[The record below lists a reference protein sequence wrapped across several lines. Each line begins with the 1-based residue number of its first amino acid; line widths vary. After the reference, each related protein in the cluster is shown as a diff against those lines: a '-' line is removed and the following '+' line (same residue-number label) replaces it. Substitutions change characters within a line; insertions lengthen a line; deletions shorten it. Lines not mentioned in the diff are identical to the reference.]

1 MQDSLWVIRIFNIVS
16 NTENISA
23 FTYEVLNVIIITFV
37 RELSKF
43 ALLRGEL
50 LVKIKEVKRWWGQVL
65 NAW

>member
-1 MQDSLWVIRIFNIVS
+1 MQDSLWVIRIFNIVC

-23 FTYEVLNVIIITFV
+23 FTHEVLNVIIITFV